1 MLPLAR
7 EVTGQ
12 MHTKVGPYSLLR
24 QLGAGGMGVVYLA
37 EDSRLG
43 RRVALKSLTMA
54 GADSRNRLLH
64 EARSAG
70 SLNHRNIATVYD
82 VLDTGDEAHIVMEY
96 VEGEPLSRRITGEPM
111 DPLTVC
117 DIGTQLASGLAAA
130 HARGVVHRDLKP
142 GNVQLCPDGTV
153 KILDFGIAKHL
164 FVSPT
169 MAAAETIAAEP
180 ATAPGHFVGTREY
193 ASPEQL
199 RGRAVDHRTDLYSLG
214 LILAELATGGRT
226 PGQRT
231 TAKMPAPLADV
242 IARSTAEH
250 PDDRYYSAD
259 EMYAALNMAAMNMR
273 SGPPIAAW
281 SRRLRWIAAA
291 TLLILAAVAAT
302 PWLRDRFLGGS
313 GVGTTVAVLPFAN
326 LSGDR
331 ANEHLGPG
339 IAESLTI
346 GLASLPALTVVSG
359 DAAREAAE
367 GGRDVRRV
375 AQNLDVAYV
384 VNGTIQQSG
393 DRVLVTASLVQA
405 DAVVAWADSFEGS
418 RGKIFELQETVAT
431 ALLRAIEATIN
442 PGARDSEGSLT
453 KDRIALERYWQ
464 GRALLERRDRSGNL
478 REAIAG
484 FEEAVKHDPTFALAF
499 AGLGE
504 AYWLQYSDSREQ
516 ADSIRAQEAAREA
529 LKLDPDNATV
539 RYSAALTYQG
549 VGDTEEAINEL
560 RRALALRPRYDDAR
574 RALGDIL
581 AGRGRIDEAVAE
593 YQKAI
598 AVRPRYWEHHRA
610 LGNAL
615 FNATRYAD
623 AAKAFEEVIRIR
635 PDNRVGYQN
644 LGASLQAMGRVD
656 DALRNYQLANEREPA
671 ASTFANMGTL
681 FYQRGDFRN
690 ASENYRKAVDMRPNN
705 AALHRNLG
713 DALRRQGAV
722 REAAGAYARAVELLQ
737 SELRVN
743 ANNPRTLA
751 SLAVY
756 QAKLGRRTDATA
768 TARRAEDLSPD
779 DAQVLFRCAV
789 TYALLNDQKTAL
801 TYLRQAI
808 DKGFDRATAS
818 AEEDLEPLRTLAE
831 FKALVNAPP
840 RKGP

>member
-7 EVTGQ
+7 EVASQ

-24 QLGAGGMGVVYLA
+24 ELGTGGMGVVYLA

-43 RRVALKSLTMA
+43 RRVALKSLSMT
-54 GADSRNRLLH
+54 GADARSRLLH

-96 VEGEPLSRRITGEPM
+96 VEGEPLSRRLADGPM
-111 DPLTVC
+111 DPLSVC
-117 DIGTQLASGLAAA
+117 GIGTQLASGLAAA

-164 FVSPT
+164 FVSPAV
-169 MAAAETIAAEP
+169 AAAETMAAEP
-180 ATAPGHFVGTREY
+180 ATAPGHFIGTREY

-226 PGQRT
+226 PSQRK

-259 EMYAALNMAAMNMR
+259 EMFAALNMAAMKMR
-273 SGPPIAAW
+273 SQPTVSAW
-281 SRRLRWIAAA
+281 RRRLRRSAAA
-291 TLLILAAVAAT
+291 AVVFLAALAAL
-302 PWLRDRFLGGS
+302 PWLRERFMS
-313 GVGTTVAVLPFAN
+313 SPAAATTVAVLPFAN
-326 LSGDR
+326 LSGDSS
-331 ANEHLGPG
+331 NEHLGPG

-346 GLASLPALTVVSG
+346 GLASLPALTVVSR

-367 GGRDVRRV
+367 GGRDARRV
-375 AQNLDVAYV
+375 AQNLGVSYV
-384 VNGTIQQSG
+384 VDGTIQQSG
-393 DRVLVTASLVQA
+393 DRVLVTASLLRS

-418 RGKIFELQETVAT
+418 RGKIFELQETVVT
-431 ALLRAIEATIN
+431 AVLRAIEATVN

-464 GRALLERRDRSGNL
+464 GRALLERRDRPENV

-484 FEEAVKHDPTFALAF
+484 FEEAVKHDPSFALAY

-516 ADSIRAQEAAREA
+516 VDSTRAQDAAREA
-529 LKLDPDNATV
+529 LRLDPDNATV
-539 RYSAALTYQG
+539 RYSAALTYKG
-549 VGDTEEAINEL
+549 VGDTERAINEL

-574 RALGDIL
+574 RVLGDIL
-581 AGRGRIDEAVAE
+581 ASRGLIDEAVAE

-615 FNATRYAD
+615 YDATRYAD

-635 PDNRVGYQN
+635 PDNRTGYQN
-644 LGASLQAMGRVD
+644 LGTALQAMGRVD

-671 ASTFANMGTL
+671 ASTFANIGTL
-681 FYQRGDFRN
+681 FYERGDFKN
-690 ASENYRKAVDMRPNN
+690 ASESYRKAVDMRPNN

-713 DALRRQGAV
+713 DALRRQGAA
-722 REAAGAYARAVELLQ
+722 RDAEIAYARAVALLQ

-743 ANNPRTLA
+743 PNNPRTLA

-756 QAKLGRRTDATA
+756 QAKLGRRTDADA
-768 TARRAEDLSPD
+768 TARRAEELSPD

-789 TYALLNDQKTAL
+789 TYALVNDPKTAL
-801 TYLRQAI
+801 TYLRQAL

-818 AEEDLEPLRTLAE
+818 AEEDLESLRTLAE

>member
-12 MHTKVGPYSLLR
+12 MQTKVGPYSLLR

-43 RRVALKSLTMA
+43 RRVALKSLSMA
-54 GADSRNRLLH
+54 GAEARSRLLH

-96 VEGEPLSRRITGEPM
+96 VEGEPLSRRLTGEPM
-111 DPLTVC
+111 DPFRVC

-164 FVSPT
+164 FVSPAVAT
-169 MAAAETIAAEP
+169 AETMAAEP

-226 PGQRT
+226 PSQRS
-231 TAKMPAPLADV
+231 TARMPAPLAEV

-259 EMYAALNMAAMNMR
+259 EMFAALNMAAMKMR
-273 SGPPIAAW
+273 SGPTESLWP
-281 SRRLRWIAAA
+281 RRLRRAGAAA
-291 TLLILAAVAAT
+291 VVTLAAVAALL
-302 PWLRDRFLGGS
+302 WLRDRFTS
-313 GVGTTVAVLPFAN
+313 GPAAGTTVAVLPFAN
-326 LSGDR
+326 LSGDSS
-331 ANEHLGPG
+331 NEHLGPG

-346 GLASLPALTVVSG
+346 GLASLPALTVVSR

-367 GGRDVRRV
+367 GGRDARRV
-375 AQNLDVAYV
+375 AQNLGVSYV
-384 VNGTIQQSG
+384 VDGSIQQSG
-393 DRVLVTASLVQA
+393 DRVLVTASLLRA

-431 ALLRAIEATIN
+431 ALLRAIETTVN

-453 KDRIALERYWQ
+453 KNRTALERYWQ

-504 AYWLQYSDSREQ
+504 AYWLQYSDSRER
-516 ADSIRAQEAAREA
+516 ADSIRAEEAAREA
-529 LKLDPDNATV
+529 LRLDPDNATV

-549 VGDTEEAINEL
+549 VGDTEQAIDEL

-581 AGRGRIDEAVAE
+581 AGRGLIDEAVAE

-615 FNATRYAD
+615 FQATRYAD

-635 PDNRVGYQN
+635 PDNRTGYQN
-644 LGASLQAMGRVD
+644 LGTALQAMGRLD

-671 ASTFANMGTL
+671 ASTFANIGTL
-681 FYQRGDFRN
+681 FYQRGDFGN
-690 ASENYRKAVDMRPNN
+690 ASENYRKAVEMRPNN

-713 DALRRQGAV
+713 DALRRQGAA
-722 REAAGAYARAVELLQ
+722 REAETAYARAVELLQ
-737 SELRVN
+737 AELRVN
-743 ANNPRTLA
+743 PNNARTLA

-756 QAKLGRRTDATA
+756 QAKLGRRTDAAA
-768 TARRAEDLSPD
+768 TAQRAEKLSPD
-779 DAQVLFRCAV
+779 DAQVLYRCAV
-789 TYALLNDQKTAL
+789 TFALVNDAKTAL
-801 TYLRQAI
+801 GYLRQAL

-818 AEEDLEPLRTLAE
+818 AEEDLESLRTHDE
-831 FKALVNAPP
+831 FKALVNAP
-840 RKGP
+840 RRQGP

>member
-1 MLPLAR
+1 
-7 EVTGQ
+7 

-24 QLGAGGMGVVYLA
+24 QLGTGGMGVVYLA

-54 GADSRNRLLH
+54 GAEARNRLLH

-96 VEGEPLSRRITGEPM
+96 VEGEPLSRRLTDGPMEPSA
-111 DPLTVC
+111 VC
-117 DIGTQLASGLAAA
+117 DIGIQLASGLAAA

-169 MAAAETIAAEP
+169 VAAAETMAAEP

-199 RGRAVDHRTDLYSLG
+199 RGRPVDHRTDLYSLG
-214 LILAELATGGRT
+214 LILGELATGGRT
-226 PGQRT
+226 PTQT
-231 TAKMPAPLADV
+231 KTAKIPAPLADV
-242 IARSTAEH
+242 VARSTAEH

-259 EMYAALNMAAMNMR
+259 EMFAALNMAALKMR
-273 SGPPIAAW
+273 SGPTVSTW
-281 SRRLRWIAAA
+281 RRRLRRMGAAA
-291 TLLILAAVAAT
+291 VVILAALAAL
-302 PWLRDRFLGGS
+302 PWLRDRFAS
-313 GVGTTVAVLPFAN
+313 GPATGTTVAVLPFAN
-326 LSGDR
+326 LSGDSS
-331 ANEHLGPG
+331 NEHLGPG

-346 GLASLPALTVVSG
+346 GLASLPALTVVSR

-367 GGRDVRRV
+367 GGRDARRV
-375 AQNLDVAYV
+375 AENLGVSYV
-384 VNGTIQQSG
+384 VDGSIQQSR
-393 DRVLVTASLVQA
+393 DRVLVTASLLRA

-418 RGKIFELQETVAT
+418 RDRIFELQETVAT
-431 ALLRAIEATIN
+431 ALLRAIEATVN
-442 PGARDSEGSLT
+442 PGTPDSEGSLT
-453 KDRIALERYWQ
+453 EDRVALERYWQ
-464 GRALLERRDRSGNL
+464 GRALMERRDRRENL

-484 FEEAVKHDPTFALAF
+484 FEEAVRHDPSFALAY

-504 AYWLQYSDSREQ
+504 AYWLQYSDSRDE
-516 ADSIRAQEAAREA
+516 ADSTRAQQAAREA
-529 LKLDPDNATV
+529 LKLEPDNATV
-539 RYSAALTYQG
+539 RYSAALTYEG
-549 VGDTEEAINEL
+549 VGDTERAINEL

-581 AGRGRIDEAVAE
+581 ANRGRINEAVAE

-615 FNATRYAD
+615 FRATRYAD
-623 AAKAFEEVIRIR
+623 AAKAYEEVIRLR

-644 LGASLQAMGRVD
+644 LGTAFQAMGRVD
-656 DALRNYQLANEREPA
+656 DALRHYHLANERGPA
-671 ASTFANMGTL
+671 ASTFANIGTL
-681 FYQRGDFRN
+681 HYRRGDF
-690 ASENYRKAVDMRPNN
+690 AEAAVNYQRAVDMQPNN

-713 DALRRQGAV
+713 DARRRQGLG
-722 REAAGAYARAVELLQ
+722 REAEIAYARAVEQLQ

-743 ANNPRTLA
+743 PNHPLSLI

-756 QAKLGRRTDATA
+756 QAKLGRRTDAVA
-768 TARRAEDLSPD
+768 TARRAESLSPD
-779 DAQVLFRCAV
+779 DPQVLFRSAV
-789 TYALLNDQKTAL
+789 TYALVNDQATAIRF
-801 TYLRQAI
+801 LREAL
-808 DKGFDRATAS
+808 DKGFDGATAV
-818 AEEDLEPLRTLAE
+818 AEEDLESLRTLPE
-831 FKALVNAPP
+831 FKALFNAPP